1 MDTSTCFA
9 ATTFLFVC
17 LFFVATTLRLWLLP
31 PLAEGAAML
40 GLLKP
45 RLLDC
50 RRCVVA
56 TGGELA
62 EIRDIDHLV
71 VDLIRFGR
79 ESICPPPGGAGQQ

>member
-1 MDTSTCFA
+1 
-9 ATTFLFVC
+9 
-17 LFFVATTLRLWLLP
+17 
-31 PLAEGAAML
+31 ML